1 MELWCNRV
9 NYEMLALR
17 ASTETSARFSEIPA
31 TISPIEP
38 IFFLSLLNKT
48 QTSFMY
54 HSFNGIMKKII
65 LFTFAL
71 LFAGMLAGRDSE
83 PLVFSPHWM
92 PQAQFAGFYVAYDQG
107 FYEEEGVEVEI
118 IHPSPT
124 VSSIDFLERGTADVI
139 TQFLMTALTARDQG
153 SELVNIGQVSQH
165 SAIMLVSKAE
175 SGIESINDIHGKKVG
190 VWRGGFRELPMAML
204 SDFDIEVEWVPLLWS
219 VNLFLEDGVDL
230 MTVMWYNEYNQLYLS
245 GLDRDEINTFFA
257 SDYGFDVPEDGIYT
271 LPDIREKRAEDLS
284 AFVRASM
291 RGWTYAAKNQ
301 EYTVDLVVQMMR
313 EANIPGNKA
322 HQRWMLERMI
332 DLQDIAEKGV
342 RLTELHPDDYSLA
355 VTILRDRDAI
365 GRAVSYEAFF
375 QPVYVFD
382 E

>member
-1 MELWCNRV
+1 MHYLQ
-9 NYEMLALR
+9 L
-17 ASTETSARFSEIPA
+17 
-31 TISPIEP
+31 
-38 IFFLSLLNKT
+38 
-48 QTSFMY
+48 
-54 HSFNGIMKKII
+54 GIMKNII
-65 LFTFAL
+65 LIAFTL
-71 LFAGMLAGRDSE
+71 LFAGLLTTRASE

-92 PQAQFAGFYVAYDQG
+92 PQAQFAGFYVAHDQG

-124 VSSIDFLERGTADVI
+124 VSSIDFLEQGTADVI

-165 SAIMLVSKAE
+165 SAIMLVSKAD
-175 SGIESINDIHGKKVG
+175 SGIESITDIHGKTVG

-204 SDFDIEVEWVPLLWS
+204 QDFGIEVEWVPVLWS
-219 VNLFLEDGVDL
+219 VNLFLEEGVDL

-245 GLDRDEINTFFA
+245 GLDRDDINTFFA

-271 LPDIREKRAEDLS
+271 LPAIREEREDDLR
-284 AFVRASM
+284 AFVAASM
-291 RGWTYAAKNQ
+291 RGWAYAAENR
-301 EYTVDLVVQMMR
+301 EYTVDLVVNMMR

-322 HQRWMLERMI
+322 HQQWMLERMI
-332 DLQDIAEKGV
+332 DLQDIEEKDV

-355 VTILRDRDAI
+355 VSILRERDAI
-365 GRAVSYEAFF
+365 EHSVPYETFF
-375 QPVYVFD
+375 QPVYPLD